1 MHLNEYQKKAQR
13 FINPALRDIQ
23 VEAHALHGLLSEVGE
38 LHGIYQ
44 KVYQGHAFD
53 TEHAKKELGDV
64 LWMIAEYATV
74 MGWDLDDV
82 AQTNLDK
89 LNKRYPNGFEVDKSL
104 HRKAGDI

>member
-1 MHLNEYQKKAQR
+1 MHLNEYQEQAKR
-13 FINPALRDIQ
+13 FINQKLTFDE
-23 VEAHALHGLLSEVGE
+23 VLCHSLFGMCSELGE
-38 LHGIYQ
+38 LHGLYQ
-44 KVYQGHAFD
+44 KLYQGHEFS
-53 TEHAKKELGDV
+53 EQHAKKELGDV